1 MSDRVSNFYPT
12 TVLHRS
18 LPGMEEINR
27 QLAALIREMEES
39 DPNFTAGTTTEGGFQ
54 TAPEL
59 FKREHPALN
68 VLKGHIRAAVQSY
81 AQTLVAQECSVKP
94 ARMEFGLWGWAVI
107 LRAGNGQG
115 IHVHPYANISGV
127 YYVEAPPALLDG
139 ASEAGRICFHDPRP
153 RANMNQLP
161 RQITRHAQ
169 RRRCRSSSWKPSGK
183 PPAAACGS
191 PDVRP
196 AGRWAVPSA
205 TAASGSAFRP
215 SITSLPESGIAGPP
229 QARAPS
235 ERP

>member
-1 MSDRVSNFYPT
+1 MSDRLSNFYPT

-18 LPGMEEINR
+18 LPGMEEANR
-27 QLAALIREMEES
+27 QLAALVREMERS

-59 FKREHPALN
+59 FKRDHPALN
-68 VLKGHIRAAVQSY
+68 ALKGHVRAAVQSY

-161 RQITRHAQ
+161 RQITRQSTAPVPGDLVLFP
-169 RRRCRSSSWKPSGK
+169 SWLEHSV
-183 PPAAACGS
+183 PPFRGEGERICIAFNAAL
-191 PDVRP
+191 
-196 AGRWAVPSA
+196 
-205 TAASGSAFRP
+205 
-215 SITSLPESGIAGPP
+215 ITG
-229 QARAPS
+229 
-235 ERP
+235 